1 MGNDRTLEKHRLS
14 IVKVLDIPKDVLSN
28 LVGSS
33 LVKSLNAVPL
43 KSSLNLISLTL
54 LEVQDLVVLQT
65 QRTPLSVGHS
75 VIVPGGPLVTYDATR
90 GMCVLR

>member
-1 MGNDRTLEKHRLS
+1 MGNNRTLKKHRLS
-14 IVKVLDIPKDVLSN
+14 VVKVLDIPKDLLSN

-43 KSSLNLISLTL
+43 KSSLNLISLTF
-54 LEVQDLVVLQT
+54 LEVQDLVVLET
-65 QRTPLSVGHS
+65 QGTPLSVERS
-75 VIVPGGPLVTYDATR
+75 AIVPGSLLVTYDATR